1 MMFDRFKKAIF
12 KIIPPSRRFM
22 DRKFRESDASLIQNL
37 ENNNCLV
44 NNVYNMSKEQLDH
57 INIKVDEEYEILKN
71 IYFDR
76 IRENKDIN
84 ILRDE
89 LLGLYNLADQ
99 KLDGILPKIHQNL
112 CNNEIFWQ
120 KNTELIRAFQEKN
133 SELING
139 FQEKNSELIRGF
151 QGKNSELIR
160 AFQEKNSESISSIQE
175 KNSELIR
182 AFQEKNDKLIDNIQ
196 KTINCLIDNQK
207 KISNIMQENLFY
219 THRFEKS
226 ILKKSFLE
234 INNDLYMK
242 DKLEKLLLG
251 LDTKSIDIVVLI
263 INRVKI
269 ILDSDDNL
277 MIDLYTEKEKNQ
289 LKTLKEE
296 FNDKILKIS
305 ENKYFYKGFY
315 LPINLFEDSV
325 IFYKHGIE
333 EIKTLENVKNKDII
347 DVGGFIGD
355 SILIFSPLTCKK
367 VYSFEAVT
375 ENVEK
380 MILTLKMNHIEN
392 AVVEN
397 LALGSQIKK
406 CQINV
411 AGSASTIDNCMGVK
425 VEKQQEVYMTTLDD
439 YVKRNNLNVG
449 LIKVDIEGAEQ
460 DFLQGARKT
469 IVQYKPILLISI
481 YHSLDDFLSIKPI
494 IESWNLGY
502 KFKIYRPTIK
512 KVVAETLLI
521 GEIN

>member
-120 KNTELIRAFQEKN
+120 KNT
-133 SELING
+133 
-139 FQEKNSELIRGF
+139 
-151 QGKNSELIR
+151 ELIR

-439 YVKRNNLNVG
+439 YVIRNNLNVG

>member
-120 KNTELIRAFQEKN
+120 KNT
-133 SELING
+133 
-139 FQEKNSELIRGF
+139 
-151 QGKNSELIR
+151 
-160 AFQEKNSESISSIQE
+160 
-175 KNSELIR
+175 ELIR